1 MPNINTTSI
10 TPQERFA
17 QTTVSYEKRDIM
29 ALPFYEGVEHK
40 ARIRGI
46 MTMAILIG
54 IVVGAICGALFGLR
68 DPILD
73 FIKSTPLYTAI
84 AGNDVT
90 EEVPPPADEEMNV
103 SLAADYDGYVNPIV
117 LEATTVTY
125 NGQPQAIKYGISQDI
140 SNLPG
145 FELKFFYTK
154 NGDTSSASVS
164 VDNAGWPV
172 DAGVYAVNAVVYM
185 NGVPT
190 GEVLPNT
197 LTIEKATISNPG
209 IVISDK
215 ANNVYNNTAKSLD
228 IENGLPLDLN
238 TTPKFVIELNQTN
251 AQGQSTGFKKVNEI
265 KNAGTYRITL
275 TVPGNKNYETT
286 TFPTVTYVIEKARVP
301 AIGEAFVGASHVY
314 DGTAKTIKIDPEKL
328 PADFPTDLKA
338 EITYGRIVGYDKDK
352 NPIYEQIVNYSTLG
366 GTGVNV
372 GNYKV
377 KAQIDSYNYTARTFE
392 ANLEITKADLTKYFT
407 FNDATVIYNGL
418 AVPKELREIVEHNFP
433 DAVAEGIHIIY
444 EYYKGTNT
452 SASNKINATNI
463 INAGTYTAIVKFAVG
478 PNFSDVAD
486 QRITITINK
495 ADIDASGIK
504 IKKKTATYTGAKISL
519 TKEDVTGVPEGIT
532 VDVSKAFKIDA
543 GSYNDVI
550 VTLTSPNHNTLELK
564 GKIQIDKAE
573 FDSGITAA
581 AKQSIAKDGKS
592 HLPAYKGEL
601 PEGMEIN
608 FYVGSKP
615 IEGLDKLGEYNVNIV
630 VSDKNHEHVIP
641 VAFSIDFNPLSI
653 VLGIVVALPIAI
665 LAAVFTWISYR
676 LTEKKYAVHFYKVTR
691 LLNRARGGARGGIIC
706 QSCSWVFDMNDEF
719 EIRDFPWFVR
729 PRFGR
734 LYLTHS
740 TLEFYDMN
748 YIQNYKNVILQL
760 RDVSAVEIRGIL
772 RGKLIVFTTNGRH
785 EFFVEPNTAFLWRRD
800 IIHFRNLA
808 HHHPVE
814 NYMVDNN
821 YPFKYEVFTDGDW
834 PPETRADVKKIKDLN
849 KK

>member
-54 IVVGAICGALFGLR
+54 VIVGAICGALFGLR
-68 DPILD
+68 DPIID

-90 EEVPPPADEEMNV
+90 EEVTPPADEEMNV
-103 SLAADYDGYVNPIV
+103 SLAADYDGYVNRVV

-125 NGQPQAIKYGISQDI
+125 NGQPQQIKHGMSQDI

-154 NGDTSSASVS
+154 DGDSTPPVS
-164 VDNAGWPV
+164 VDVAGWPS
-172 DAGVYAVNAVVYM
+172 DAGTYVVIAEIYM

-190 GEVLPNT
+190 GEDVYNT
-197 LTIEKATISNPG
+197 LTINKATIPNPG
-209 IVISDK
+209 IVIGDK
-215 ANNVYNNTAKSLD
+215 ENNVYNNVAKTLD

-238 TTPKFVIELNQTN
+238 TTPKFAIELSQTN
-251 AQGQSTGFKKVNEI
+251 AQGQSTGFKKVSEI

-286 TFPTVTYVIEKARVP
+286 TYPTVTYVIEKARVP

-314 DGTAKTIKIDPEKL
+314 DGTAKTIVIDPAKL
-328 PADFPTDLKA
+328 PSDFPADLKD
-338 EITYGRIVGYDKDK
+338 ELTNGD
-352 NPIYEQIVNYSTLG
+352 IVNYSILG
-366 GTGVNV
+366 GEGKNV

-418 AVPKELREIVEHNFP
+418 AVPKELREIVENNFP
-433 DAVAEGIHIIY
+433 DVVAEGIHIIY
-444 EYYKGTNT
+444 EYYKGTNI
-452 SASNKINATNI
+452 SASNKINAANI
-463 INAGTYTAIVKFAVG
+463 IDAGTYTAIVKFAVG

-615 IEGLDKLGEYNVNIV
+615 IEGLDKLGEYNVKIV

-665 LAAVFTWISYR
+665 LAAVFTWLSYR

-706 QSCSWVFDMNDEF
+706 QSCSWVFDRNDEF

-740 TLEFYDMN
+740 TLEFYDIN

-785 EFFVEPNTAFLWRRD
+785 EFYVEPNTAFLWRRD